1 MTVDEFV
8 EKSFP
13 HEPIEVDFHGLDKA
27 LRDTLENLV
36 RLAYEEGYKQGQ
48 REWGAALAEDYGDGC
63 LID

>member
-13 HEPIEVDFHGLDKA
+13 HESIEVDLDKA

-48 REWGAALAEDYGDGC
+48 RDWGAALAEDYGDGC